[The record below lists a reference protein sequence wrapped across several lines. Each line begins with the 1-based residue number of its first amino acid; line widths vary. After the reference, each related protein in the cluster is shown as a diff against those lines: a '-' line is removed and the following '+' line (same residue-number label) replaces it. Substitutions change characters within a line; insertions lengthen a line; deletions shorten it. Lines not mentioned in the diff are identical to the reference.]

1 MAHLLKLNA
10 SNLRILAHY
19 ERNLQD
25 GVKERKNLEIDKTRT
40 AQNYDLVSGQTGET
54 ARIGDL
60 SKRLEARLAE
70 LTIQKRRANTVLA
83 ATWVVT
89 LPADLKE
96 APQEKQREF
105 FLHTVQFMKNRYGA
119 VNLMAA
125 WVHNDETTP
134 HIHMTFTP
142 EERVRQYATE
152 GNNKKDVTD
161 YNAFQGTGKLHA
173 FTTINRTEL
182 SMFQRD
188 LQVYVERQM
197 GMRLSILNGATKRR
211 GRNASIEELKDE
223 SRQAAE
229 LGQQA
234 AHGVQVAAQQWAAV
248 GEQAAELAEHYA
260 EAVADAKR
268 QAQRGGLLKSGWQ
281 KRLEALEKGQASVLA
296 AQQTAE
302 KAAAAMTEAAKL
314 VPMWAKSG
322 PAMFEAAQEQAAR
335 QRQQEAE
342 EEKRRQRWWRGRL
355 QKLEEREEALNARED
370 ALDKRQ
376 VDFGR
381 EVDQAARAM
390 LKREGDR
397 LTAAQ
402 EATVKAQREQR
413 AAETA
418 RDGARSEAM
427 QAEQARKAAKARQ
440 AIAEQGAADA
450 EKKLAELHALTTPA
464 AKLAESLRESI
475 KQYGARTVEN
485 VLGSMWQLAH
495 DAGGV
500 HPGHTSA
507 VGQMLVRHEQRQQQE
522 KAAELARQQAEQARQ
537 RQQRQPEQRR
547 SRGFGLGM

>member
-25 GVKERKNLEIDKTRT
+25 GVKERKNLEIDATRT

-89 LPADLKE
+89 LPAELKE

-105 FLHTVQFMKNRYGA
+105 FQHTVDFMKNRYGTA
-119 VNLMAA
+119 NLMAA

-134 HIHMTFTP
+134 HVHMMFTP
-142 EERVRQYATE
+142 EERQKTLGAD
-152 GNNKKDVTD
+152 GKDVTD

-173 FTTINRTEL
+173 FSTINRTEL
-182 SMFQRD
+182 PMFQKD
-188 LQVYVERQM
+188 LQAYVQRQM
-197 GMRLSILNGATKRR
+197 GMELSILNGATKRR
-211 GRNASIEELKDE
+211 GRNASIAELKAE

-234 AHGVQVAAQQWAAV
+234 AHGVQKAAQQWVAV

-268 QAQRGGLLKSGWQ
+268 QAERGGLLKSGWQ
-281 KRLEALEKGQASVLA
+281 KRLEALEKGQASVIA

-302 KAAAAMTEAAKL
+302 KAAAAMTEATRL
-314 VPMWAKSG
+314 VPTWAQSG
-322 PAMFEAAQEQAAR
+322 PAMAEALQEHTAR
-335 QRQQEAE
+335 QRRKDAE
-342 EEKRRQRWWRGRL
+342 EEKRRKSWWRGRL
-355 QKLEEREEALNARED
+355 QKLEAREEALNARED

-376 VDFGR
+376 ADFGR

-427 QAEQARKAAKARQ
+427 QAEQARKAANARQ
-440 AIAEQGAADA
+440 TLAEEGAAKA
-450 EKKLAELHALTTPA
+450 EKTLASLRALATPA
-464 AKLAESLRESI
+464 ARLADSLGEAL
-475 KQYGARTVEN
+475 KHYGAVAVERA
-485 VLGSMWQLAH
+485 LSTMWQHART
-495 DAGGV
+495 AGGV
-500 HPGHTSA
+500 RVSHVQA
-507 VGQMLVRHEQRQQQE
+507 VQQTLVEHERRQQQA
-522 KAAELARQQAEQARQ
+522 KAAELARQQAEEAKQ
-537 RQQRQPEQRR
+537 RQQKPPERRQSR
-547 SRGFGLGM
+547 SRGFGMGR

>member
-10 SNLRILAHY
+10 SNLRIMAHY

-25 GVKERKNLEIDKTRT
+25 GVKERKNLEIDATRT

-89 LPADLKE
+89 LPAELKE

-105 FLHTVQFMKNRYGA
+105 FQHTVQFMKNRYGA
-119 VNLMAA
+119 ANLMAA

-134 HIHMTFTP
+134 HVHMMFTP
-142 EERVRQYATE
+142 EERQKTLGAD
-152 GNNKKDVTD
+152 GKDVTD

-173 FTTINRTEL
+173 FSTINRTEL
-182 SMFQRD
+182 PMFQKD
-188 LQVYVERQM
+188 LQAYVQRQM
-197 GMRLSILNGATKRR
+197 GMELSILNGATKRR
-211 GRNASIEELKDE
+211 GRNASIAELKAE

-234 AHGVQVAAQQWAAV
+234 AHGVQAAAQQWAAL

-268 QAQRGGLLKSGWQ
+268 QAERGGLLKSGWQ
-281 KRLEALEKGQASVLA
+281 KRLEALEKGQASVMA
-296 AQQTAE
+296 TQQTAE
-302 KAAAAMTEAAKL
+302 KAAAAMTEATRL
-314 VPMWAKSG
+314 VPTWAQSG
-322 PAMFEAAQEQAAR
+322 PAMAEALQEHTAR
-335 QRQQEAE
+335 QRRKDAE
-342 EEKRRQRWWRGRL
+342 EEKRRKSWWRGRL
-355 QKLEEREEALNARED
+355 QKLEAREESLNARED

-376 VDFGR
+376 ADFGR

-427 QAEQARKAAKARQ
+427 QAEQARKAANARQ
-440 AIAEQGAADA
+440 TLAEEGAAKA
-450 EKKLAELHALTTPA
+450 EKTLASLRALATPA
-464 AKLAESLRESI
+464 ARLADSLGEAL
-475 KQYGARTVEN
+475 KHYGAVAVERT
-485 VLGSMWQLAH
+485 LSTMWQHART
-495 DAGGV
+495 AGGV
-500 HPGHTSA
+500 RVSHVQA
-507 VGQMLVRHEQRQQQE
+507 VQQTLVEHERRQQQA
-522 KAAELARQQAEQARQ
+522 KAAGRGSQTAAAEATRAATE
-537 RQQRQPEQRR
+537 PL
-547 SRGFGLGM
+547 SRLRHG

>member
-25 GVKERKNLEIDKTRT
+25 GVKERKNLEIDATRT

-89 LPADLKE
+89 LPAELKE

-105 FLHTVQFMKNRYGA
+105 FQHTVQFMKNRYGA
-119 VNLMAA
+119 ANLMAA

-134 HIHMTFTP
+134 HVHMMFTP
-142 EERVRQYATE
+142 EERQKTLGAD
-152 GNNKKDVTD
+152 GKDVTD

-173 FTTINRTEL
+173 FSTINRTEL
-182 SMFQRD
+182 PMFQKD
-188 LQVYVERQM
+188 LQAYVQRQM
-197 GMRLSILNGATKRR
+197 GMELSILNGATKRR
-211 GRNASIEELKDE
+211 GRNASIAELKAE

-234 AHGVQVAAQQWAAV
+234 AHGVQAAAQQWAAL

-268 QAQRGGLLKSGWQ
+268 QAERGGLLKSGWQ
-281 KRLEALEKGQASVLA
+281 KRLEALEKGQASVMA
-296 AQQTAE
+296 TQQTAE
-302 KAAAAMTEAAKL
+302 KAAAAMTEATRL
-314 VPMWAKSG
+314 VPTWAQSG
-322 PAMFEAAQEQAAR
+322 PAMAEALQEHTAR
-335 QRQQEAE
+335 QRRKDAE
-342 EEKRRQRWWRGRL
+342 EEKRRKSWWRGRL
-355 QKLEEREEALNARED
+355 QKLEAREESLNARED

-376 VDFGR
+376 ADFGR

-427 QAEQARKAAKARQ
+427 QAEQARKAANARQ
-440 AIAEQGAADA
+440 TLAEEGAAKA
-450 EKKLAELHALTTPA
+450 EKTLASLRALATPA
-464 AKLAESLRESI
+464 ARLADSLGEAL
-475 KQYGARTVEN
+475 KHYGAVAVERT
-485 VLGSMWQLAH
+485 LSTMWQHART
-495 DAGGV
+495 AGGV
-500 HPGHTSA
+500 RVSHVQA
-507 VGQMLVRHEQRQQQE
+507 VQQTLVEHERRQQQAKAAEEAKQRQQKPPE
-522 KAAELARQQAEQARQ
+522 RRQS
-537 RQQRQPEQRR
+537 R
-547 SRGFGLGM
+547 SRGFGMGR

>member
-25 GVKERKNLEIDKTRT
+25 GVKERKNLEIDATRT

-89 LPADLKE
+89 LPAELKE

-105 FLHTVQFMKNRYGA
+105 FQHTVQFMKNRYGA
-119 VNLMAA
+119 ANLMAA

-134 HIHMTFTP
+134 HVHMMFTP
-142 EERVRQYATE
+142 EERQKTLGAD
-152 GNNKKDVTD
+152 GKDVTD

-173 FTTINRTEL
+173 FSTINRTEL
-182 SMFQRD
+182 PMFQKD
-188 LQVYVERQM
+188 LQAYVQRQM
-197 GMRLSILNGATKRR
+197 GMELSILNGATKRR
-211 GRNASIEELKDE
+211 GRNASIAELKAE

-234 AHGVQVAAQQWAAV
+234 AHGVQAAAQQWAAL

-268 QAQRGGLLKSGWQ
+268 QAERGGLLKSGWQ
-281 KRLEALEKGQASVLA
+281 KRLEALEKGQASVMA
-296 AQQTAE
+296 TQQTAE
-302 KAAAAMTEAAKL
+302 KAAAAMTEATRL
-314 VPMWAKSG
+314 VPTWAQSG
-322 PAMFEAAQEQAAR
+322 PAMAEALQEHTAR
-335 QRQQEAE
+335 QRRKDAE
-342 EEKRRQRWWRGRL
+342 EEKRRKSWWRGRL
-355 QKLEEREEALNARED
+355 QKLEAREESLNARED

-376 VDFGR
+376 ADFGR

-427 QAEQARKAAKARQ
+427 QAEQARKAANARQ
-440 AIAEQGAADA
+440 TLAEEGAAKA
-450 EKKLAELHALTTPA
+450 EKTLASLRALATPA
-464 AKLAESLRESI
+464 ARLADSLGEAL
-475 KQYGARTVEN
+475 KHYGAVAVERS
-485 VLGSMWQLAH
+485 LSTMWQHART
-495 DAGGV
+495 AGGV
-500 HPGHTSA
+500 RVSHVQA
-507 VGQMLVRHEQRQQQE
+507 VQQTLVEHERRQQQA
-522 KAAELARQQAEQARQ
+522 KAAGRGSQTAAAEATRAATE
-537 RQQRQPEQRR
+537 PL
-547 SRGFGLGM
+547 SRLRHG